1 MPGVVVWLTLA
12 LASIVAEAVAI
23 ASDVCLAL
31 ALTKMVARSIA
42 VAVITFL
49 AVGAAK
55 PRTVAFV
62 RYFEPR

>member
-1 MPGVVVWLTLA
+1 MSGVVVWLTLA
-12 LASIVAEAVAI
+12 LAIVAEAVAI

-49 AVGAAK
+49 AVGAA
-55 PRTVAFV
+55 V
-62 RYFEPR
+62 